1 MKYATSWKDYSV
13 IATGDGEKLERWGEY
28 YLLRPDPQ
36 VIWHGKQDL
45 ASYPKLSAHYLRSS
59 SGGGQWNMLNKLPES
74 LIIGWKDFKFIVKPM
89 GFKLTGDFPEQS
101 VNWE

>member
-59 SGGGQWNMLNKLPES
+59 SGGGPGKILNS
-74 LIIGWKDFKFIVKPM
+74 LSNLWGLNTQGYF
-89 GFKLTGDFPEQS
+89 LNRQSTGRR
-101 VNWE
+101 